1 MIAVILLG
9 LLACASAAPWHNH
22 RHYRGNSHYEEDDDY
37 LDSFFENQMFDTRR
51 FWNEISREMLRLDSM
66 LADLSKHFP
75 HQYPTVEVN
84 DKEYKIT
91 LNLPGFD
98 EKEVVV
104 KAKKGLLVVQAVHKE
119 GDVPERNYLIVR
131 SLPDDVGENGSWTY
145 ENGVLRVIF
154 PISKNVTDITAKDVT
169 DVPTQTVAPEHSR
182 EEMENAGENKDLNE
196 DIDEIKP
203 DSNRNDLITN
213 EIPHQENTVE
223 ATTYA
228 VGLNDDVELLP
239 MQRY

>member
-22 RHYRGNSHYEEDDDY
+22 RHYRGNSHYEEGDDY
-37 LDSFFENQMFDTRR
+37 LDSFFENEMFDTRR
-51 FWNEISREMLRLDSM
+51 FWNELSRELMRLDAV
-66 LADLSKHFP
+66 LDDLTKHFP
-75 HQYPTVEVN
+75 HQYPTVEVD

-145 ENGVLRVIF
+145 ENGVLKIIF
-154 PISKNVTDITAKDVT
+154 PITKEGTDVTSKDVT
-169 DVPTQTVAPEHSR
+169 ELPTQTLAPKHSR
-182 EEMENAGENKDLNE
+182 EEMDNTGENKDLNE

-239 MQRY
+239 MRRY